1 VVKNKY
7 CINDGDYY
15 ISNYST
21 ENNEFGN
28 ILLKE
33 CTKIE
38 KIILPKTIVEID
50 FDSFWNCSNLTSL
63 IINSKV
69 ESIKP
74 FIWVRYA
81 KLNGVKIIDNSNFH
95 FDNSIL
101 YNKKY
106 IKIISALQT
115 GFYGD
120 LTIKE
125 GIKEIQDYSFY
136 LFKSLNSIIFLST
149 LTKIGI
155 YSFWYSGL
163 TSIIFNDSIETID
176 RNAFDYCYQ
185 LKEANLVETKI
196 KTLEFEIFQFS
207 KLENIYL
214 PRQII
219 KIEISY

>member
-106 IKIISALQT
+106 IKIISALQIR
-115 GFYGD
+115 FYGD

-125 GIKEIQDYSFY
+125 GI
-136 LFKSLNSIIFLST
+136 
-149 LTKIGI
+149 
-155 YSFWYSGL
+155 
-163 TSIIFNDSIETID
+163 
-176 RNAFDYCYQ
+176 
-185 LKEANLVETKI
+185 
-196 KTLEFEIFQFS
+196 
-207 KLENIYL
+207 
-214 PRQII
+214 
-219 KIEISY
+219 